1 MRSYLI
7 IYCYICIIY
16 HPHKQMAVVFTKK
29 MYSRPETDEVIVM
42 MEHNI
47 ASNDPSYPTPLPKIV
62 DNPTEFDWDE
72 D

>member
-1 MRSYLI
+1 
-7 IYCYICIIY
+7 
-16 HPHKQMAVVFTKK
+16 MAVVFTKK
-29 MYSRPETDEVIVM
+29 MYSRPETDVVIVV